1 MIVVVLVWDSIS
13 SKWVIPK
20 TDQTRCIV
28 DFKKLKVTEGDACE
42 CSMSL
47 KEAMKWTSL
56 YYKVYVFLS

>member
-20 TDQTRCIV
+20 TDQTRCIA

-42 CSMSL
+42 CSMPL
-47 KEAMKWTSL
+47 KKAMKWTSL
-56 YYKVYVFLS
+56 Y

>member
-20 TDQTRCIV
+20 TDQTRCIA

-47 KEAMKWTSL
+47 KKSHEMNIIVLKS
-56 YYKVYVFLS
+56 VCVS